1 MKEILQQAVLLTPE
15 EQLSLFEGNN
25 ITIMDI
31 LSVVKNEEA
40 ELREQYA
47 PRVLMDLVNARLL
60 DRQELK
66 AMVQQLVSPNNLFQ
80 GIGEHNTKTV
90 FIRSTS
96 AMWLTI
102 LIQADIE
109 QQFLTIED
117 AKDVIQQLSVYLLKE
132 RDVRGYIEGQGW
144 ANAATNAI
152 NLYLI
157 CLQHP
162 AFEIRFVPNILS
174 GISKALT
181 TGYVFV
187 DDEEARFAHF
197 VQALSNLDYP
207 EEVLIE
213 WIEQLYDKL
222 QFHLYEEGYTS
233 AYYKNKTNLTHLMH
247 SLYFKLKFSNT
258 YPKTQGVVSIF
269 LSKWGS

>member
-1 MKEILQQAVLLTPE
+1 VEKILQQAVLLTPE
-15 EQLSLFEGNN
+15 EQLTLFKGNN
-25 ITIMDI
+25 ITITDI
-31 LSVVKNEEA
+31 LSIVKSENV

-47 PRVLMDLVNARLL
+47 PRVLMDLVNARLV
-60 DRQELK
+60 DHQELK
-66 AMVQQLVSPNNLFQ
+66 EIVQRLVSATYLYE
-80 GIGEHNTKTV
+80 GIGEQHTKTV

-102 LIQADIE
+102 LIQADME
-109 QQFLTIED
+109 QHFLTTEE
-117 AKDVIQQLSVYLLKE
+117 AKDVLQQLSVYLLKE
-132 RDVRGYIEGQGW
+132 RDVRGYVEGQGW
-144 ANAATNAI
+144 ANAATNAM
-152 NLYLI
+152 NLYLT

-174 GISKALT
+174 GISKALI

-187 DDEEARFAHF
+187 DDEEARFAQF

-222 QFHLYEEGYTS
+222 QYHLYEEGYTS
-233 AYYKNKTNLTHLMH
+233 AYYKNKTNLTHLMQ

-269 LSKWGS
+269 LSKWVS